1 MDYETL
7 NDGTK
12 IADKNAGTSRWTWQ
26 RAVHTGLNHLQ
37 AILAALV
44 GGQVSG
50 SVVTAAGVVAT
61 VKHLSGTVAAS
72 TADATLVAAVAGKK
86 IRLLSLH
93 LDCAGTAT
101 VATLQS
107 NATAIL
113 GPFNNAAS
121 EQTVLPYH
129 PHGWKETT
137 AGGALKM
144 TTGAGATT
152 SWAVTYIEV

>member
-7 NDGTK
+7 SDGTK
-12 IADKNAGTSRWTWQ
+12 IADKNSATNRWTWQ
-26 RAVHTGLNHLQ
+26 RVAHTALNHLQ

-50 SVVTAAGVVAT
+50 SMVTAAGVVAT
-61 VKHLSGTVAAS
+61 VKRLNGTVAAS
-72 TADATLVAAVAGKK
+72 QTDAVLVAGVTGKK

-107 NATAIL
+107 NATAIM

-129 PHGWKETT
+129 PHGWKETA
-137 AGGALKM
+137 AGEALKM

>member
-7 NDGTK
+7 SDGTK
-12 IADKNAGTSRWTWQ
+12 IADKNSATNRWTWQ
-26 RAVHTGLNHLQ
+26 RVAHTALNHLQ
-37 AILAALV
+37 AILAAIV

-50 SVVTAAGVVAT
+50 SMVTAAGVVAT
-61 VKHLSGTVAAS
+61 VKRLNGTVAAS
-72 TADATLVAAVAGKK
+72 QTDAVLVAGVTGKK

-107 NATAIL
+107 NATAIM

-129 PHGWKETT
+129 PHGWKETA
-137 AGGALKM
+137 AGEALKM

>member
-1 MDYETL
+1 MDYSTL
-7 NDGTK
+7 SDGTQ
-12 IADKNAGTSRWTWQ
+12 IAKKNAGTNQWTWQ
-26 RAVHTGLNHLQ
+26 RAFHTALNHLQ

-61 VKHLSGTVAAS
+61 VKHLSGAVAAS